1 MNVHGFIYTVD
12 RVVKRLDPPFVVGRI
27 LWIRMLKVYY
37 DCILLHCRCC
47 VNLLFKL
54 SWRLQYM
61 DFKIKKGIHPYMV
74 NPFTWGKKWIWN
86 SFLSEWIPPSCI
98 LIISCYSM
106 TKMLSI
112 GILKKVRKN
121 KNPRRSFNP
130 HGYVNNN
137 TVCSSLCYINVRL
150 KIQNIFDLGYWH
162 IPI

>member
-1 MNVHGFIYTVD
+1 MTSAISKVLRHIYFFPPSPLRVLVCSPKGGFLFVVWERSIYIQLYMNVHGFIYTVD

-27 LWIRMLKVYY
+27 LWIIMLKVYY

-47 VNLLFKL
+47 VNPLFKP

-98 LIISCYSM
+98 LMISCYSM

-112 GILKKVRKN
+112 GISKKFGK
-121 KNPRRSFNP
+121 
-130 HGYVNNN
+130 
-137 TVCSSLCYINVRL
+137 
-150 KIQNIFDLGYWH
+150 
-162 IPI
+162 